1 MSKKTLRLLVVVMTL
16 VCIVAL
22 LFAFA
27 ACNKTGGGD
36 DNNGDDNNNG
46 NNGGNNNLFDQIVL
60 QITPKVKQVSFST
73 SEGQYEVITDN
84 TYYYAQ
90 AMQQTLERGNFQFV
104 IDMAYMLHV
113 DGQTLDQSTEIKLT
127 TSEIGP
133 SSLLSYKLTKNI
145 GKTVSFT
152 LSDLYSDSVAGNIHR
167 DLVKLGLSTE
177 DADKFTNY
185 SADTLDTGRPKYAIN
200 LCYYMGGYDAES
212 EKVDIVVPQIVS
224 IDKPIVGRTFDL
236 DPRNT
241 LDFVMGGDVKPYDSV
256 DADIFNRVGD
266 MSRSLIEEDLSSD
279 RNAFVYSRYGH
290 SQFDF
295 DITAEDFDSDC
306 TIKDG
311 KIVLDKNEIS
321 FSVVIGYRKYTFTA
335 QIGEYF
341 AEKYRRDGL
350 TIKAEKVKER
360 YDFEGTHSQN
370 IKTRIEVF
378 GQTGDFVVTKSSF
391 GFSDGYVGEAYNLP
405 VFFADKIGNCT
416 LSYIVDDGEPSEV
429 ISYEKEAPD
438 NVKLSVV
445 ESDAGEFG
453 LYRVRL
459 TFVYDGLYETT
470 SSVKYLLEGDR
481 SDPVRLALVG
491 MVYDERFLFKTV
503 TVNGRDFYGL
513 DPDRI
518 TKASD
523 TPYEYRNVAFSIDN
537 KNYSL
542 DFSVTIN
549 KVAVS
554 YTVDGRLSSSYWQ
567 YDNINFG
574 NATNFVINYNVGV
587 YSNEYE
593 SVNVPLTASMFPS
606 FSTEEVV
613 SEGRQYVVNLNG
625 KDYALDA
632 TCGKYTVK
640 QNPVVSIE
648 LASDALDGFYV
659 KDEPFEFEP
668 FRATVTFKSG
678 LVRIIDVTEDMLSGY
693 DESAAGTQTVTVT
706 YKEGTATKDILVKEV
721 SSLEFYDKNSISDT
735 YLLNETPAEL
745 EIKVTFTDGDYDVIA
760 LTEQQI
766 RDNFDTSSVGSGKFS
781 FTYGGKNI
789 SKTFK
794 VVEAAYLYYNVD
806 ETTGEADIIGLG
818 YDKTERAYKLT
829 SCSEIEIPSKIGEY
843 TVVSIGAQA
852 FMSANG
858 IKGIVVPETVTEI
871 SGSAFSKCTGLK
883 KLVIKGNPTV
893 GSSVIGGC
901 TNLEYLEIPA
911 EAKTNLL
918 LWFQSSVSDSKTY
931 ALPATNL
938 TVKFSE
944 GSETIPDNFF
954 NRISEDTPVQKLV
967 LPRSLTSI
975 GDQSNSFE
983 KVVAFE
989 AVQGGSFSVVD
1000 GVLFSDE
1007 GTTLC
1012 YYPVH
1017 LKNETLVIG
1026 DSVVKVGG
1034 IMNNPYLKTVVIG
1047 QNVAELS
1054 ENIFT
1059 DCTALESVTFR
1070 GSLKVIPNWAFARCS
1085 ALTAFTF
1092 PEGLET
1098 IGDDAFIHSGLLEL
1112 IIPDS
1117 VTSVGNSAFYS
1128 VPVKRIYIPAHLT
1141 DFFDK
1146 DKGHYDLCWGYFRA
1160 LEAIAYSGS
1169 IPLKKLTVYS
1179 YDGAKFSLQK
1189 VYVTET
1195 ICENFAY
1202 GIDTQW
1208 PLTGVYALEKVTSV
1222 GAGATYDSSK
1232 IVYSERSSGITN
1244 NSYAKITY
1252 NQTFDH
1258 WWEK

>member
-22 LFAFA
+22 LFAFS

-36 DNNGDDNNNG
+36 NNNNGDNNNG
-46 NNGGNNNLFDQIVL
+46 NNGGNNNLFDRIEL
-60 QITPKVKQVSFST
+60 EITPTIKQVSFYSN
-73 SEGQYEVITDN
+73 GQYKVITDN
-84 TYYYAQ
+84 TYYYAP
-90 AMQQTLERGNFQFV
+90 AMQQTLEHGNFQFV
-104 IDMAYMLHV
+104 IDLNYELSVFAPDRKTTKRTIEINLST
-113 DGQTLDQSTEIKLT
+113 DPIDQNDLRS
-127 TSEIGP
+127 GFR
-133 SSLLSYKLTKNI
+133 YNLTKNI
-145 GKTVSFT
+145 GTAVSFT
-152 LSDLYSDSVAGNIHR
+152 LSDLYSDSVAGKLHG
-167 DLVKLGLSTE
+167 DLLELGISEE
-177 DADKFTNY
+177 DANTF
-185 SADTLDTGRPKYAIN
+185 TGRIVDGPEEMMKYSIP
-200 LCYYMGGYDAES
+200 LCFYMNGYDAKS
-212 EKVDIVVPQIVS
+212 EKVTIDVPQIVS
-224 IDKPIVGRTFDL
+224 INKPIDGSNIFI
-236 DPRNT
+236 NT
-241 LDFVMGGDVKPYDSV
+241 DYCHLENYEPYDSV
-256 DADIFNRVGD
+256 DADSFFDSAIND
-266 MSRSLIEEDLSSD
+266 YTASSIAEDLSGDKNPFISLNPYD
-279 RNAFVYSRYGH
+279 LRSSNLTAK
-290 SQFDF
+290 DF
-295 DITAEDFDSDC
+295 NSDC

-311 KIVLDKNEIS
+311 KIVLDKNQINFSAVAGYKKYS
-321 FSVVIGYRKYTFTA
+321 FTVPIGD
-335 QIGEYF
+335 YF
-341 AEKYRRDGL
+341 AEKYRSNGI
-350 TIKAEKVKER
+350 TVKAEKVKER
-360 YDFEGTHSQN
+360 YDFEGTHSRN
-370 IKTRIEVF
+370 IKTKVEVF
-378 GQTGDFVVTKSSF
+378 GQTGDFVVAKS
-391 GFSDGYVGEAYNLP
+391 SDGYVGEAYNLP
-405 VFFADKIGNCT
+405 VFFADKLKEGCR
-416 LSYIVDDGEPSEV
+416 LFYIVDGSDFYPLSS
-429 ISYEKEAPD
+429 IPYEKEAPD

-453 LYRVRL
+453 LHKVLL
-459 TFVYDGLYETT
+459 TFVYDGLYETST
-470 SSVKYLLEGDR
+470 TAKALLEGDR
-481 SDPVRLALVG
+481 SNPVRSALIYN
-491 MVYDERFLFKTV
+491 MRYDERSLFV
-503 TVNGRDFYGL
+503 TVNGRNFYGL

-523 TPYEYRNVAFSIDN
+523 TPYEYQNVAFSIDG
-537 KNYSL
+537 KNYTL

-549 KVAVS
+549 KVALS
-554 YTVDGRLSSSYWQ
+554 YTVDGKLGSDYWQ
-567 YDNINFG
+567 YEDIDFG
-574 NATNFVINYNVGV
+574 EATNLTVTYNVGV
-587 YSNEYE
+587 YSYE
-593 SVNVPLTASMFPS
+593 DETVNVPLTASLFPS

-613 SEGRQYVVNLNG
+613 SEGRQYVVNLDG

-640 QNPVVSIE
+640 QNPVVSVE
-648 LASDALDGFYV
+648 LASDALDGLYV

-678 LVRIIDVTEDMLSGY
+678 LVRTIDVTKDMLSGY

-721 SSLEFYDKNSISDT
+721 SSLEFYDKSSISDT

-766 RDNFDTSSVGSGKFS
+766 RDNFDSSSVGNGSFT
-781 FTYGGKNI
+781 FTYGGENL
-789 SKTFK
+789 SKTFT
-794 VVEAAYLYYNVD
+794 VAEAAYLYYNVD

-818 YDKTERAYKLT
+818 YEKTERAYKLT

-852 FMSANG
+852 FMGANG

-893 GSSVIGGC
+893 GSAVINGC
-901 TNLEYLEIPA
+901 TNLEYLEIHA

-918 LWFQSSVSDSKTY
+918 LWFQSSINNSKTY

-954 NRISEDTPVQKLV
+954 NGIIADTPVQKLV

-975 GDQSNSFE
+975 GNQSYSFE

-1034 IMNNPYLKTVVIG
+1034 IMKNPYLKTVVVG

-1054 ENIFT
+1054 EEIFT
-1059 DCTALESVTFR
+1059 DCTALESVTFK
-1070 GSLKVIPNWAFARCS
+1070 GSLKVIPRLAFDGCE
-1085 ALTAFTF
+1085 ALTSFTF

-1098 IGDDAFIHSGLLEL
+1098 IGGEAFRHSGLLEV

-1117 VTSVGNSAFYS
+1117 VTTVGDSAFYS

-1146 DKGHYDLCWGYFRA
+1146 NKGHSDLSWGFFGA
-1160 LEAIAYSGS
+1160 LETVTYSGS
-1169 IPLKKLTVYS
+1169 IPLDKLTFYEVKQLKEAY
-1179 YDGAKFSLQK
+1179 LT
-1189 VYVTET
+1189 VTV
-1195 ICENFAY
+1195 CENWAKN
-1202 GIDTQW
+1202 TTW
-1208 PLTGVYALEKVTSV
+1208 PKAVYALDAVTSV
-1222 GAGATYDSSK
+1222 GANAG
-1232 IVYSERSSGITN
+1232 VYGSYTLLSERSKGIAN
-1244 NSYAKITY
+1244 NCNNVKITY
-1252 NQTFDH
+1252 NQTFAY
-1258 WWEK
+1258 WWK

>member
-36 DNNGDDNNNG
+36 DNNNGDNNNG
-46 NNGGNNNLFDQIVL
+46 NNGGNTDVNDVLSNVSIKIVPT
-60 QITPKVKQVSFST
+60 IRHIGFGTRNRAAEISN
-73 SEGQYEVITDN
+73 G
-84 TYYYAQ
+84 TYYYAPEMKTIVMSGDFNLYVRFDI
-90 AMQQTLERGNFQFV
+90 ASEYNGKTLKGEAELQLSTSPSSQGL
-104 IDMAYMLHV
+104 D
-113 DGQTLDQSTEIKLT
+113 DKTLSYDLSKNVGDDITFTLSKLQSTEISREIKTHLLKFGA
-127 TSEIGP
+127 SE
-133 SSLLSYKLTKNI
+133 
-145 GKTVSFT
+145 
-152 LSDLYSDSVAGNIHR
+152 
-167 DLVKLGLSTE
+167 E
-177 DADKFTNY
+177 DACKFIGDTTVGKNEEAPIAMPGPIYQLDVCKYIEGY
-185 SADTLDTGRPKYAIN
+185 S
-200 LCYYMGGYDAES
+200 GG
-212 EKVDIVVPQIVS
+212 KVTFTAPQIVS
-224 IDKPIVGRTFDL
+224 LNERIPGSSYTVDAERFFNEAAAGAEPYSS
-236 DPRNT
+236 
-241 LDFVMGGDVKPYDSV
+241 LDFYVFNYFDSSLEDQIIGELKARNGFLKYYD
-256 DADIFNRVGD
+256 FH
-266 MSRSLIEEDLSSD
+266 MD
-279 RNAFVYSRYGH
+279 R
-290 SQFDF
+290 
-295 DITAEDFDSDC
+295 DITADNFDSSC

-311 KIVLDKNEIS
+311 KVVLDQNELVFRVNAMYQS
-321 FSVVIGYRKYTFTA
+321 YT
-335 QIGEYF
+335 
-341 AEKYRRDGL
+341 L
-350 TIKAEKVKER
+350 TIPVGDYFIERYSQYDLPVEAGKVALK
-360 YDFEGTHSQN
+360 YDFEGTHQSEL
-370 IKTRIEVF
+370 KVKVSVF
-378 GQTGDFVVTKSSF
+378 GQEAEIPVTQTVYGFVPDKTK
-391 GFSDGYVGEAYNLP
+391 LP
-405 VFFADKIGNCT
+405 LFFADKPNFARCSVKYNASNTVGFSNIAPDSVRLTCSDADAGT
-416 LSYIVDDGEPSEV
+416 LSLRNMV
-429 ISYEKEAPD
+429 
-438 NVKLSVV
+438 
-445 ESDAGEFG
+445 
-453 LYRVRL
+453 L
-459 TFVYDGLYETT
+459 TFVYDGAYETSIT
-470 SSVKYLLEGDR
+470 AQDLFNSRDRFSDAYQSLFVGATIGTGMYEERLFTQDNYGSFVLDETKLAQAFDAPYVYNAINFIINDKAFNLSMSVKLN
-481 SDPVRLALVG
+481 
-491 MVYDERFLFKTV
+491 KTV
-503 TVNGRDFYGL
+503 YSVRTD
-513 DPDRI
+513 
-518 TKASD
+518 AS
-523 TPYEYRNVAFSIDN
+523 
-537 KNYSL
+537 L
-542 DFSVTIN
+542 C
-549 KVAVS
+549 
-554 YTVDGRLSSSYWQ
+554 SSYWQ
-567 YDNINFG
+567 YEDIDFG
-574 NATNFVINYNVGV
+574 YATNLTVTYNVGI
-587 YSNEYE
+587 YRDKYE
-593 SVNVPLTASMFPS
+593 TVDVPLTASLFPS

-613 SEGRQYVVNLNG
+613 SEGRQYVVNLDG
-625 KDYALDA
+625 KDYALG
-632 TCGKYTVK
+632 TWQKYTVK

-648 LASDALDGFYV
+648 LASDALDGLYV

-668 FRATVTFKSG
+668 FRATVTFESG
-678 LVRIIDVTEDMLSGY
+678 LVRTIDVTEDMLSGY

-766 RDNFDTSSVGSGKFS
+766 SDNFDTSSVGSGRFS
-781 FTYGGKNI
+781 FTYGGKTI
-789 SKTFK
+789 SKTFN

-818 YDKTERAYKLT
+818 YQKTERAYKLT

-843 TVVSIGAQA
+843 TVVSVGAQA
-852 FMSANG
+852 FKGANG
-858 IKGIVVPETVTEI
+858 IKSIVVPETVTEI
-871 SGSAFSKCTGLK
+871 FGSAFSECTGLK

-893 GSSVIGGC
+893 GSSVVYKC
-901 TNLEYLEIPA
+901 SNLEYLEIHA

-954 NRISEDTPVQKLV
+954 NGISEDTPVQKLV

-975 GDQSNSFE
+975 GDQSYSFE

-1007 GTTLC
+1007 CTVLC

-1070 GSLKVIPNWAFARCS
+1070 GSLKVIPNWAFARCE
-1085 ALTAFTF
+1085 ALTSFTF

-1117 VTSVGNSAFYS
+1117 VTTVGHNAFYS

-1146 DKGHYDLCWGYFRA
+1146 DKGYYDLGWGYFGA
-1160 LEAIAYSGS
+1160 LETVTYSGS
-1169 IPLKKLTVYS
+1169 IPLDKLTVYGYGIS
-1179 YDGAKFSLQK
+1179 QLKEAYLT
-1189 VYVTET
+1189 VTV
-1195 ICENFAY
+1195 CENWAKN
-1202 GIDTQW
+1202 TSW
-1208 PLTGVYALEKVTSV
+1208 PKAVYALEAVTSV
-1222 GAGATYDSSK
+1222 GANAG
-1232 IVYSERSSGITN
+1232 VYGSYTLLSERSTGITN
-1244 NSYAKITY
+1244 NCNNVKITY
-1252 NQTFDH
+1252 NRTFAY
-1258 WWEK
+1258 WWK

>member
-22 LFAFA
+22 LFAFS
-27 ACNKTGGGD
+27 ACNKTDSGD
-36 DNNGDDNNNG
+36 NNNNNGDNNNGG
-46 NNGGNNNLFDQIVL
+46 NNGGNTDVSDVLSNVSIKIVPTIRQIGFGTRNRTAE
-60 QITPKVKQVSFST
+60 ISD
-73 SEGQYEVITDN
+73 G
-84 TYYYAQ
+84 TYYYAPE
-90 AMQQTLERGNFQFV
+90 MKTIVMSGDFNLYIRFDITSEYNGNTLKGIAELPLSTSPLSQGLDDR
-104 IDMAYMLHV
+104 
-113 DGQTLDQSTEIKLT
+113 TLSYDLSTNVSDSITFTLRKLQSTDISGEIKTHLLKFGASEEDACKFIGDT
-127 TSEIGP
+127 TIGKNSEAPIEIGP
-133 SSLLSYKLTKNI
+133 IYQLDVCKFIEGYSG
-145 GKTVSFT
+145 GKVTF
-152 LSDLYSDSVAGNIHR
+152 
-167 DLVKLGLSTE
+167 
-177 DADKFTNY
+177 
-185 SADTLDTGRPKYAIN
+185 SA
-200 LCYYMGGYDAES
+200 
-212 EKVDIVVPQIVS
+212 PQIVS
-224 IDKPIVGRTFDL
+224 LNERIPGSS
-236 DPRNT
+236 
-241 LDFVMGGDVKPYDSV
+241 YSV
-256 DADIFNRVGD
+256 DAERFFNEAAAGAEPY
-266 MSRSLIEEDLSSD
+266 SSLDFYVFNYFDSSLEDQIIGELKARNGFLKYYDFHMD
-279 RNAFVYSRYGH
+279 R
-290 SQFDF
+290 
-295 DITAEDFDSDC
+295 DITADNFDSSC
-306 TIKDG
+306 TIRDG
-311 KIVLDKNEIS
+311 KVVLDQNELVFRVNAMYQS
-321 FSVVIGYRKYTFTA
+321 YT
-335 QIGEYF
+335 
-341 AEKYRRDGL
+341 L
-350 TIKAEKVKER
+350 TIPVGDYFIERYSQYDLPVEAGKVALK
-360 YDFEGTHSQN
+360 YDFEGTHQSEL
-370 IKTRIEVF
+370 KVKVSVF
-378 GQTGDFVVTKSSF
+378 GQEAEIPVTQTVYGFVPDKTK
-391 GFSDGYVGEAYNLP
+391 LP
-405 VFFADKIGNCT
+405 LFFADKPNFVRCNVKYNASDTVGFSNTAPDGVRLTCSDADAGT
-416 LSYIVDDGEPSEV
+416 LSLRNMV
-429 ISYEKEAPD
+429 
-438 NVKLSVV
+438 
-445 ESDAGEFG
+445 
-453 LYRVRL
+453 L
-459 TFVYDGLYETT
+459 TFVYDGAYETSIT
-470 SSVKYLLEGDR
+470 AQDLFNSRDRFSDAYQSLFVGATIGIGIDEERLFTQDNYGSFVLDETKLTQAFDAPYVYNAINFIINDKAFNLSMSVKLN
-481 SDPVRLALVG
+481 
-491 MVYDERFLFKTV
+491 KTV
-503 TVNGRDFYGL
+503 YSVRTD
-513 DPDRI
+513 
-518 TKASD
+518 AS
-523 TPYEYRNVAFSIDN
+523 
-537 KNYSL
+537 L
-542 DFSVTIN
+542 C
-549 KVAVS
+549 
-554 YTVDGRLSSSYWQ
+554 SSYWQ
-567 YDNINFG
+567 YEDIDFG
-574 NATNFVINYNVGV
+574 YATNLTVTYNVGI
-587 YSNEYE
+587 YRDKYE
-593 SVNVPLTASMFPS
+593 TVDVPLTASMFPS

-613 SEGRQYVVNLNG
+613 SEGRQYVVNLDG
-625 KDYALDA
+625 KDYALG
-632 TCGKYTVK
+632 TWQKYTVK

-678 LVRIIDVTEDMLSGY
+678 LVRTIDVTEDMLSGY

-766 RDNFDTSSVGSGKFS
+766 RDNFDTSSVGNGRFS

-818 YDKTERAYKLT
+818 YQKTERAYKLT

-852 FMSANG
+852 FMGANG

-893 GSSVIGGC
+893 GSSVINGC

-918 LWFQSSVSDSKTY
+918 LWFQSSINDSKTY
-931 ALPATNL
+931 ELPATNL

-954 NRISEDTPVQKLV
+954 KGISADTPVQKLV
-967 LPRSLTSI
+967 LPQSLTSI
-975 GDQSNSFE
+975 GNQSNSFE

-1034 IMNNPYLKTVVIG
+1034 IMKNPYLKTVVVG

-1054 ENIFT
+1054 ESIFT
-1059 DCTALESVTFR
+1059 NCTALESVTFG
-1070 GSLKVIPNWAFARCS
+1070 GSLKVIPSLAFDGCS

-1098 IGDDAFIHSGLLEL
+1098 IGDSAFRHSGLLEL

-1146 DKGHYDLCWGYFRA
+1146 NKGHSDLSWGYFGA
-1160 LEAIAYSGS
+1160 LETVTYSGS
-1169 IPLKKLTVYS
+1169 IPLDKLTFYGVRQLKEAY
-1179 YDGAKFSLQK
+1179 LT
-1189 VYVTET
+1189 VTV
-1195 ICENFAY
+1195 CENWAKN
-1202 GIDTQW
+1202 TSW
-1208 PLTGVYALEKVTSV
+1208 PKAVYALDAVTSV
-1222 GAGATYDSSK
+1222 GANAG
-1232 IVYSERSSGITN
+1232 VYGSYTLLSERSTGITN
-1244 NSYAKITY
+1244 NCNNVKITY
-1252 NQTFDH
+1252 NQTFAY
-1258 WWEK
+1258 WWK